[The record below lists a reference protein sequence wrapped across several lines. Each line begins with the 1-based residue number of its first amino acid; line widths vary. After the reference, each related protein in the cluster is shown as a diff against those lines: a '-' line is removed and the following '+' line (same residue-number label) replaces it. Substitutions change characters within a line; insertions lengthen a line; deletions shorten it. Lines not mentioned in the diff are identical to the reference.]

1 MRKLVFLFLLVVLPG
16 ILATI
21 INVDKQRR
29 CNSVK
34 NCIRLLFEAGVKL
47 FVLIT
52 TLFLIDVAIIR
63 VFFDGK
69 YMEFLQSICYG
80 FTTIKDV
87 FEVATVWLVQV
98 LLALIIGGIFRIVRY
113 RSIEYAFFKIT
124 YWQRQVATI
133 AFLGSLSAFLLC
145 FGIKDNAEKQ
155 LVINEVCSQNNSI
168 LVDEYGDYRDY
179 IELYN
184 PSCCNISLQ
193 NFVLSDSSD
202 FSDKIEIDHVVLQSK
217 GHYLIWVGDSEYEKS
232 GFSLNSEGENIYLLS
247 SNGTILDEVE
257 VPGLDAN
264 VAYARISDGAAD
276 WEKQYP
282 SPSAD
287 NNTLQRYLEEPVFSA
302 ESGFYEEEFCLNIQA
317 NEGEKIYY
325 TLDGSIPDKNAIL
338 YTEEILVKN
347 VSDNPNVYRSIQNII
362 RDWKTYEIPKEAV
375 DKAVIIRAIAIDDYG
390 NTSDIVTKTYFV
402 DMENY
407 QDGYVLSIVSE
418 PEELFGEDGIYV
430 TGKEYDE
437 WYLGEQEGNMP
448 LCNFEKEG
456 RDSEI
461 ETTIALFNNTLLM
474 EQDAGMRIQ
483 GASQRHLADKRFSFF
498 ARKEYS
504 NSRYFDY
511 ELFGLPMHSFF
522 VRHDFEDAFLHSLV
536 EDRSVG
542 TLKAIPV
549 SVFLNGEFW
558 YNSYIREKYGE
569 DYIALKYQVE
579 KDTIRYDECVPEGVY
594 MVLEGLDLSEEE
606 DYQKFCDYMDMQ
618 SYIDYLAINI
628 YLSNMDASELKN
640 ARLWKTRVDTGMG
653 YSDSKFR
660 WLLYDMDSLTWNSK
674 NYYQCD
680 SYEIDSFSHDK
691 RYAGA
696 AYNQEAIYQAVR
708 VNEEFC
714 KQFVLTFM
722 DLANYNF
729 SPEVVGE
736 KMEAWGRDLSWNR
749 GFFKY
754 RYEHIVPALA
764 KEFQL
769 QGTLEEITISV
780 NDEFAGC
787 IQINTITP
795 ELKNGSWTGKY
806 YTDYPVTLTAKP
818 NWGYKFVGWT
828 NGNEMLEEEQIS
840 VQMKDGGCSW
850 KAVFQKAS

>member
-1 MRKLVFLFLLVVLPG
+1 MRKLIFLVFLLVLPG

-29 CNSVK
+29 CNNVK
-34 NCIRLLFEAGVKL
+34 NFIRFFLEVGVKL
-47 FVLIT
+47 FVLT
-52 TLFLIDVAIIR
+52 STLFVVDIAIIR

-69 YMEFLQSICYG
+69 YMEIFQSICYG
-80 FTTIKDV
+80 FTTINDV
-87 FEVATVWLVQV
+87 FEVVAVWLVQV
-98 LLALIIGGIFRIVRY
+98 LLILFIGGIFRIVRY
-113 RSIEYAFFKIT
+113 RSVEYAFLNIT
-124 YWQRQVATI
+124 YWQKQVASI

-145 FGIKDNAEKQ
+145 FGIKGNAEKQ

-168 LVDEYGDYRDY
+168 LLDEYGNYRDY

-184 PSCCNISLQ
+184 PSFCNISLQ

-202 FSDKIEIDHVVLQSK
+202 LSDKIEIDNVVLQSK
-217 GHYLIWVGDSEYEKS
+217 GHYMIWVGDSEYEKT
-232 GFSLNSEGENIYLLS
+232 GFSLSSEGEHIYLAS
-247 SNGTILDEVE
+247 SKGTILDEVE
-257 VPGLDAN
+257 VPRLDAN
-264 VAYARISDGAAD
+264 VAYARISDGAKK
-276 WEKQYP
+276 WEKQFP
-282 SPSAD
+282 SPLAE
-287 NNTLQRYLEEPVFSA
+287 NNTLQKYLETPVFSA
-302 ESGFYEEEFCLNIQA
+302 ESGFYEEEFSLNIQA

-325 TLDGSIPDKNAIL
+325 TLDGSIPNKNAIL

-347 VSDNPNVYRSIQNII
+347 VSDNPNVYRSIPNII
-362 RDWKTYEIPKEAV
+362 RDWKTYEVPEEPV

-390 NTSDIVTKTYFV
+390 NTSDVVTKTYFV
-402 DMENY
+402 DMETY
-407 QDGYVLSIVSE
+407 QDSYVLSIVSE

-430 TGKEYDE
+430 TGKRYDE
-437 WYLGEQEGNMP
+437 WYLGEQEGDMP

-456 RDSEI
+456 RESEI
-461 ETTIALFNNTLLM
+461 ETTIALFNSTLLM
-474 EQDAGMRIQ
+474 EQDAGIRIQ
-483 GASQRHLADKRFSFF
+483 GASQRHVADKRFSFF
-498 ARKEYS
+498 ARKEYD

-522 VRHDFEDAFLHSLV
+522 VRHDFADAFLHSLV
-536 EDRSVG
+536 EDRNVG
-542 TLKAIPV
+542 TLKSVPV
-549 SVFLNGEFW
+549 SVFLNGEYW
-558 YNSYIREKYGE
+558 YDTYIREKYSE

-579 KDTIRYDECVPEGVY
+579 KDTIRYDEWVPEGIY
-594 MVLEGLDLSEEE
+594 MFLSGLDLSKEE
-606 DYQKFCDYMDMQ
+606 DYQKFCNYMDVQ
-618 SYIDYLAINI
+618 SYIDYLATNI
-628 YLSNMDASELKN
+628 YLCNMDASEVKN
-640 ARLWKTRVDTGMG
+640 ARLWKTMVDTGIG
-653 YSDSKFR
+653 YNDCKFR
-660 WLLYDMDSLTWNSK
+660 WLLYDMDSLTWNSRE
-674 NYYQCD
+674 YYQCEK
-680 SYEIDSFSHDK
+680 YEIDSFSHDK
-691 RYAGA
+691 KYAGV
-696 AYNQEAIYQAVR
+696 AYNQEQIYTAVK
-708 VNEEFC
+708 VNEDFC

-736 KMEAWGRDLSWNR
+736 KMKAWGQDLSWNG

-764 KEFQL
+764 KEFEL

-780 NDEFAGC
+780 NDELAGS

-840 VQMKDGGCSW
+840 VQLKEGECSW
-850 KAVFQKAS
+850 KAVFQKAD